1 MQMFE
6 LPLCKACGKE
16 MFIQHEL
23 VAKSRTDTVIGKCLV
38 CSICGA
44 RGPVA
49 EGDGREEGFIIARA
63 IKSYLRPYDLYDE
76 MVTLLGKIV
85 GAAADD
91 NCDGLAAKAA
101 SILER
106 LDLSH
111 ARKVGLEK

>member
-1 MQMFE
+1 MSFE

-23 VAKSRTDTVIGKCLV
+23 VAKSRTDTVISKCLV

-76 MVTLLGKIV
+76 MVTLLGEITRSFTNE
-85 GAAADD
+85 DYQ
-91 NCDGLAAKAA
+91 NLIIAKAA